1 MKTCPFCAEEIQD
14 AAIVCKHCGR
24 ELTGGTVGQEKTPP
38 KFDDVRALAQA
49 GEQTRAIQLLRSKTD
64 CGLGEA
70 KDYVDA
76 LARGETPEALSTP
89 TTKKISETK
98 ATCNACGN
106 IWHYGK
112 TDQLESAG
120 AALQNAGKAM
130 MCCTGCVPALFIPNK
145 EVVNLDKCPK
155 CGSKAVTKE
164 TVEHEVQ

>member
-1 MKTCPFCAEEIQD
+1 MKNCPFCAEEIQD

-24 ELTGGTVGQEKTPP
+24 ELTGGTVGQEKTSPEP
-38 KFDDVRALAQA
+38 LSTKA
-49 GEQTRAIQLLRSKTD
+49 GP
-64 CGLGEA
+64 
-70 KDYVDA
+70 
-76 LARGETPEALSTP
+76 TPETGP

-112 TDQLESAG
+112 TDQMESAG